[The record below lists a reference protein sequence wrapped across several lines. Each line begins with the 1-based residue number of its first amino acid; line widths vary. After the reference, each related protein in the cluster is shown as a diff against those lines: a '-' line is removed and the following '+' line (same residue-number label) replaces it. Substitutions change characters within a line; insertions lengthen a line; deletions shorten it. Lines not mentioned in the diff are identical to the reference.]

1 MRPSYDVAV
10 VGAGP
15 AGSVTALVLARAG
28 ARVALLDKAT
38 FPRDKACGDLVGPRG
53 VRLLADLGVDVPAVG
68 RGSDMLV
75 EGPGGGRIRL
85 PAYPGVS
92 YADHGVV
99 VPRVTFDASLRD
111 AAIAAG
117 ARPVTGRVTALSA
130 PDDHGEVR
138 LDLAG
143 EDDLAAATVVGADG
157 ALSVVGRL
165 SGLVDERHACFGF
178 AVRAYV
184 RADVPMPLIA
194 LLDREP
200 GSIFPGYGW
209 LFPATPGYA
218 NVGIGVGT
226 GTTRQVLPLR
236 PALDGFIAHLKRSG
250 DLGASPAGRLL
261 GGWLKM
267 GIAGTTPGRGPVLLV
282 GDAAGLVN
290 PLQGEGIAPA
300 LTSAV
305 YAAQA
310 ILDGPSNAAAGYRDR
325 LRATFQRHSATGT
338 TLQTTLLHHPR
349 LTSMTA
355 RALTAPPLRRVVG
368 GPWSLLWN
376 DLVEG
381 ATPRPA
387 ATTARLLAAATARL
401 TARGA
406 SARAVDHSLRDVPIP
421 SRCP

>member
-1 MRPSYDVAV
+1 MNPSYDVAV

-15 AGSVTALVLARAG
+15 AGSVTALMLARAG

-38 FPRDKACGDLVGPRG
+38 FPRDKACGDLLGPRG
-53 VRLLADLGVDVPAVG
+53 VRLLADLGVDVPVVG

-92 YADHGVV
+92 YADHGAI
-99 VPRVTFDASLRD
+99 VPRVSFDACLRD

-130 PDDHGEVR
+130 PDDHGEMR
-138 LDLAG
+138 LALAG
-143 EDDLAAATVVGADG
+143 EGNLSAGTVVGADG

-165 SGLVDERHACFGF
+165 AGLVDERHAIWGF
-178 AVRAYV
+178 ALRAYV
-184 RADVPMPLIA
+184 RADVPMPLIS
-194 LLDREP
+194 LLEREP

-209 LFPATPGYA
+209 LFPGAPGQA

-236 PALDGFIAHLKRSG
+236 PALDAFIDHLKRSG
-250 DLGASPAGRLL
+250 DLGTSPVGRLV

-267 GIAGTTPGRGPVLLV
+267 GIAGTTPARGPVLLV

-305 YAAQA
+305 FAAQA
-310 ILDGPSNAAAGYRDR
+310 IHNGPRSAAEEYRDL
-325 LRATFQRHSATGT
+325 LRETFQRHSATAT
-338 TLQTTLLHHPR
+338 TLQATLLHHPR

-376 DLVEG
+376 DLLEG

-387 ATTARLLAAATARL
+387 ATTARLLAAGTARL

-406 SARAVDHSLRDVPIP
+406 AARAVDRSLRDVPIP
-421 SRCP
+421 